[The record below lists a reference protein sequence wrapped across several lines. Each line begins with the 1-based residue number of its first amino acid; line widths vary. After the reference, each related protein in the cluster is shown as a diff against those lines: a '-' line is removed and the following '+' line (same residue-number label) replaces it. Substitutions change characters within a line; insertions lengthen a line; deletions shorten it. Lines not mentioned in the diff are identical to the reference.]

1 MANLKE
7 FEKNKHLLNYD
18 KMDLLHMEFLDIYNS
33 VNITS
38 SNSIK
43 SKSVELL
50 EHTKKHFKE
59 EEKLM
64 DRYDYPRSREHKD
77 EHNKVLAELQFF
89 IDKSHSIFGMN
100 ILKSYYMEKLP
111 YWFDLHLISMD
122 SDLSAYLKNFNLK
135 NNEQKKEEVN

>member
-1 MANLKE
+1 
-7 FEKNKHLLNYD
+7 
-18 KMDLLHMEFLDIYNS
+18 
-33 VNITS
+33 
-38 SNSIK
+38 
-43 SKSVELL
+43 
-50 EHTKKHFKE
+50 
-59 EEKLM
+59 
-64 DRYDYPRSREHKD
+64 
-77 EHNKVLAELQFF
+77 LQFF